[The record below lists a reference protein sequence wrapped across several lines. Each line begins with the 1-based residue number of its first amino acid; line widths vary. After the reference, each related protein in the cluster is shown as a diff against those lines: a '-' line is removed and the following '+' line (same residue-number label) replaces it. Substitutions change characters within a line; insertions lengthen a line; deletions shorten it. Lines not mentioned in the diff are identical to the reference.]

1 MRGKCSRP
9 ERERQINSCTRR
21 ARQDTAACV
30 YADPRR
36 FLIGSLLRAF
46 PFRCAWSQG
55 SSAAKHEGGR
65 QIAPDNPALHG
76 TKIELEQS
84 RNIELVQLW
93 VSQLQAMQILILREN
108 AVFLQATADFGQKR
122 VPLPV

>member
-1 MRGKCSRP
+1 MNINGEIWAGWKTLCKPIRTQGKCSRP
-9 ERERQINSCTRR
+9 EQERPINSCTRR

-46 PFRCAWSQG
+46 LFRCAWSQG
-55 SSAAKHEGGR
+55 SSAATHEWGR
-65 QIAPDNPALHG
+65 QMPPDNPALHG

-84 RNIELVQLW
+84 LH
-93 VSQLQAMQILILREN
+93 
-108 AVFLQATADFGQKR
+108 
-122 VPLPV
+122 